1 MNNDLSN
8 ANDPR
13 LRPFGV
19 DVGIQ
24 TQSEKKGR
32 SIIVI
37 IVLSGVFAFII
48 CVGAALAIYC
58 KLQNRNHLTEASVMP
73 AKPAGSKTFCLWV
86 ILTFVSLCEA
96 PFKRQQCSLV
106 NHFSSQSIS

>member
-1 MNNDLSN
+1 MNNGQSN

-13 LRPFGV
+13 LRPLAV

-24 TQSEKKGR
+24 RQRERKIR

-37 IVLSGVFAFII
+37 IVLSSVFAFII

-58 KLQNRNHLTEASVMP
+58 KLKNGDHLTEASVMP
-73 AKPAGSKTFCLWV
+73 AKPAGSKTFCSWV
-86 ILTFVSLCEA
+86 ILNFLFLCEA
-96 PFKRQQCSLV
+96 PFKT
-106 NHFSSQSIS
+106 